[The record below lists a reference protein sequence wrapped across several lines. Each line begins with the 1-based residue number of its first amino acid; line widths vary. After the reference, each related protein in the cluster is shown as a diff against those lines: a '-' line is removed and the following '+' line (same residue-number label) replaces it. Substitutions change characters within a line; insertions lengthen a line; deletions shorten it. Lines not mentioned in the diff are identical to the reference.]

1 MCGFVGIA
9 TFNRPSSLDQE
20 GILNRMST
28 AIEHRGPNSSG
39 DIKTDFLFAKFL
51 RLSIQDLTN
60 GHQPINNETGSISV
74 FLNGEIYNH
83 LELRKELASLGHKL
97 ESHSDAEVLPHLYE
111 EFGIEFL
118 SKLNGMFSIL
128 IVDREN
134 KKSYLCRDPMGIKPL
149 YYRASNDLV
158 IFGSEL
164 KALLAS
170 ELFSPTIDPESAI
183 EFINSFYCSDP
194 KTIVKDVFKVPAGSY
209 MEIDDKLGRSIK
221 PFYSFPYLHEKNRV
235 APDLEEL
242 EDLLY
247 SAVDLQLAADVPV
260 GISLSGGL
268 DSSLLALL
276 ASRSERSSEVGTFTI
291 HFAGTPAEEANSAR
305 KLATDLGLA
314 HKVFSATATHFL
326 ENAAYMTW
334 ISDEPIA
341 DPAFFAAQLVAEI
354 ASKEV
359 TVILSGAGADEL
371 FAGYGHHKLSRRNA
385 LAEAIL
391 RKKFPFGKRLLSPA
405 FADDALDSLAAYES
419 SRLPWQLLCRSNLS
433 SSDYQNLASTLGV
446 STPVS
451 APFETAYLEA
461 PLLDSLNQQL
471 YCDTTRYLRAQ
482 LLPLQDRTTM
492 AASIEGRVP
501 FLDHRIVDYAFK
513 VDGKFKIENGCSKK
527 ILKDLARKV
536 GLPSAIIE
544 RKKLG
549 FPNAVQE
556 WFGGPASKTLESVLL
571 HPTSYSGQHLTPW
584 VQEKL
589 RTKQSIQDN
598 WKSLYALFILDIWC
612 ELFLTRK
619 QWTKPK
625 LTINE
630 LFGF

>member
-9 TFNRPSSLDQE
+9 TSNKFSPTEQE
-20 GILNRMST
+20 GILERMST
-28 AIEHRGPNSSG
+28 AIQHRGPNSSG
-39 DIKTDFLFAKFL
+39 HIKTDSLSAKFL
-51 RLSIQDLTN
+51 RLSIQDLNN
-60 GHQPINNETGSISV
+60 GDQPIHNETGSVSV

-83 LELRKELASLGHKL
+83 LELRKELETLGHQL
-97 ESHSDAEVLPHLYE
+97 QSHSDAEVLPHLYE
-111 EFGIEFL
+111 EFGIDFL

-128 IVDREN
+128 LVDREN
-134 KKSYLCRDPMGIKPL
+134 NKSYLCRDPMGIKPL
-149 YYRASNDLV
+149 YYKASDDLI

-164 KALLAS
+164 KAILAS
-170 ELFSPTIDPESAI
+170 ELFSPTIDAESAI
-183 EFINSFYCSDP
+183 EYINFFYCSDP
-194 KTIVKDVFKVPAGSY
+194 RTMVKDVFKVPAGSY
-209 MEIDDKLGRSIK
+209 IEIDQTLRPSIK
-221 PFYSFPYLHEKNRV
+221 PFYSFPHRQQTRLV

-276 ASRSERSSEVGTFTI
+276 ASRSQRSSEVSAFTI
-291 HFAGTPAEEANSAR
+291 HFDGTPDEEANSAR

-314 HKVFSATATHFL
+314 HKVFTATATHFL

-371 FAGYGHHKLSRRNA
+371 FAGYGHHKLSKRNA
-385 LAEAIL
+385 LAESIL
-391 RKKFPFGKRLLSPA
+391 RKNIPFAKACLSAA
-405 FADDALDSLAAYES
+405 FDDDTLVGLASYES
-419 SRLPWQLLCRSNLS
+419 SRLPWHLRCASNLS
-433 SSDYQNLASTLGV
+433 SSDYRHLAYALGV
-446 STPVS
+446 STPAS
-451 APFETAYLEA
+451 SPLEKAYMEA

-471 YCDTTRYLRAQ
+471 YCDTTRYLRSQ

-501 FLDHRIVDYAFK
+501 FLDHRVIEYAFK
-513 VDGKFKIENGCSKK
+513 IDGKSKIENGCSKK

-536 GLPSAIIE
+536 GLPSAIID

-556 WFGGPASKTLESVLL
+556 WFSGTASKTLESVLL
-571 HPTSYSGQHLTPW
+571 HPTSYSGQHLAPW
-584 VQEKL
+584 VKEKL
-589 RTKQSIQDN
+589 RTKESIQNN
-598 WKSLYALFILDIWC
+598 WKSLYALFILDIWN
-612 ELFLTRK
+612 ELFINRK
-619 QWTKPK
+619 QWSRPH

-630 LFGF
+630 LFDI